1 MLLKIVNKFERA
13 PEDDFGEESDSELE
27 ATDGNDPDFVPS
39 NVQKTG
45 NGKHILI
52 LGSPMSVATPPKK
65 SKKCSPEPFSPR
77 TPDHNDTDDSDDNAT
92 EKSPFPR
99 KKTLDL
105 LNYLKVFLTIIQGK
119 HLIMAW
125 LILQPGSL
133 VQR

>member
-1 MLLKIVNKFERA
+1 
-13 PEDDFGEESDSELE
+13 
-27 ATDGNDPDFVPS
+27 
-39 NVQKTG
+39 
-45 NGKHILI
+45 
-52 LGSPMSVATPPKK
+52 MSVATPPKK

-77 TPDHNDTDDSDDNAT
+77 SPDHNDTDDSDVNAT

-133 VQR
+133 VQRQRNLVLPKKSKSKI